1 MSFTTDRRREKLAL
15 AVFTRNAKWPKVR
28 KEFLRTHGYCEVCGA
43 RKRLEA
49 HHVKPFQWYPELE
62 LSMDNL
68 ITLCE
73 AHHLLLGHLG
83 HWTSYNER
91 VVEDA
96 AAWNVRIKER
106 PKWRQ
111 GV

>member
-1 MSFTTDRRREKLAL
+1 MTTDSRREKLAL

-28 KEFLRTHGYCEVCGA
+28 KLFLKLNARCAVCGG

-62 LSMDNL
+62 LDESNL
-68 ITLCE
+68 ITLCA

-91 VVEDA
+91 IVEDA
-96 AAWNVRIKER
+96 AAWAEKIRER

-111 GV
+111 